1 MRALPMTWRWLSVLL
16 LTVPWPMPAQT
27 GEIYRCVDADG
38 AVSYQDTACAA
49 TARQRR
55 IEIAPPPPSVDA
67 EMPPPSRARAT
78 RPTTTPAR
86 HVAVTTREASSF
98 ECRTATGL
106 RFYRH
111 GACPKSVVVADAN
124 ASIGRRGTRASTHI
138 AVSAHP
144 VSRREAC
151 RAIHAPGVISRDG
164 HQYDE
169 RSDAH
174 TRNLGRDACHRQ

>member
-1 MRALPMTWRWLSVLL
+1 MRTIRIVSVALAAALMGLS
-16 LTVPWPMPAQT
+16 WPVPAQT
-27 GEIYRCVDADG
+27 GEIYQCVDADG
-38 AVSYQDTACAA
+38 AVSYQDAACAA

-55 IEIAPPPPSVDA
+55 IEIAPPPSVDA

-78 RPTTTPAR
+78 RPSATPAR

-111 GACPKSVVVADAN
+111 GACPKSVAVADAN
-124 ASIGRRGTRASTHI
+124 APIGRRGARASTHV

-151 RAIHAPGVISRDG
+151 RAIHAPGVIGRDG

-169 RSDAH
+169 RGDAH